1 MPQRPDETPPRQT
14 VAERITIGLVP
25 KTAAELQQVVEMT
38 GLSKT
43 DIVNKAISLYAF
55 MEHGTRDGYELLR
68 RNRDT
73 GELEVIRFL

>member
-1 MPQRPDETPPRQT
+1 MPPNHNETPPRQI
-14 VAERITIGLVP
+14 VAERVTIGLVP

-55 MEHGTRDGYELLR
+55 VETGTRDGYEMLR

-73 GELEVIRFL
+73 GELELIRFL